1 MSSAGTMAR
10 LFGAGA
16 QAWSRL
22 LGRLLGYPVSV
33 GGCCVAASGSL
44 NVLVTGASSGL
55 GEELAYG
62 YARKGHAVALL
73 ARRKQRLEA
82 VAERCRALGAREVLI
97 LPFDTTVRGDI
108 AAAMALIDARWKQID
123 RVYLN
128 AGGSGDR
135 FKRKREEHFM
145 ECCTG
150 DDLTA
155 GSFSADSAEWV
166 MRLNYLAI
174 VYWLEPLLARMR
186 RQGHG
191 SIAVT
196 GSVAA
201 DGNLPRSGPYTAS
214 KLSLRTLLEGLRYD
228 ARKFGV
234 RLCLIECG
242 YFVSELTDPKSGAP
256 FLLQTADAAARAMKG
271 VEAGRGVIRFPWQ
284 MSLLSRVCA
293 LGPRWIR
300 DRYWDRRLAPLRVAG
315 ADAGAAQP
323 PSQAAPAAPE
333 PELPPAVDVR
343 S

>member
-1 MSSAGTMAR
+1 MRALARAAGV
-10 LFGAGA
+10 FGAGA
-16 QAWSRL
+16 QLWSRV
-22 LGRLLGYPVSV
+22 LGRVLGYPVSV
-33 GGCCVAASGSL
+33 GGCCVAAPGSL
-44 NVLVTGASSGL
+44 NVLITGASSGL
-55 GEELAYG
+55 GEELAYA
-62 YARKGHAVALL
+62 YARQGHAVALL

-82 VAERCRALGAREVLI
+82 AAERCRALGARDVII
-97 LPFDTTVRGDI
+97 LPFDTTVRDNI
-108 AAAMALIDARWKQID
+108 DAAVAILDARWKQID

-135 FKRKREEHFM
+135 FKRKREEHYM

-155 GSFSADSAEWV
+155 ASFSADSAEWV

-191 SIAVT
+191 TIAIT

-214 KLSLRTLLEGLRYD
+214 KLSLRALLEGLRYD
-228 ARKFGV
+228 ARKLGV

-242 YFVSELTDPKSGAP
+242 YFVSELTDPKSGAL
-256 FLLQTADAAARAMKG
+256 FLMQTADAASRAMKG
-271 VEAGRGVIRFPWQ
+271 VEAGKGVIRFPWQ

-300 DRYWDRRLAPLRVAG
+300 DRFWDRKLSPLRA
-315 ADAGAAQP
+315 ADANP
-323 PSQAAPAAPE
+323 QASKQVSP
-333 PELPPAVDVR
+333 
-343 S
+343 